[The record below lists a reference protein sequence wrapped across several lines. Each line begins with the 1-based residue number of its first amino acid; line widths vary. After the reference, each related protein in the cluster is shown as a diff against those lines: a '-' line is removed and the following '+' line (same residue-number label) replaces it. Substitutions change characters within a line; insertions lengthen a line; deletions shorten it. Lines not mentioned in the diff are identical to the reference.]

1 LQGVRQSFRL
11 RSLAD
16 QARAH
21 PHGHQ
26 AVSMRLLPQ
35 GLPPAAPHAS
45 ARGDQAAPERC
56 DAGREHEG
64 GNGN

>member
-1 LQGVRQSFRL
+1 
-11 RSLAD
+11 
-16 QARAH
+16 
-21 PHGHQ
+21 
-26 AVSMRLLPQ
+26 MRLLPQ

-45 ARGDQAAPERC
+45 ARGDQAAPERS